1 MSELFRKIDENFG
14 GSMSWNTQPIGV
26 FFMIPILWW
35 FSFFCNI
42 KNALLSPFFSDF
54 AGLFFNLTV
63 QIRALFPKSTS
74 ILRLVTNILEDAFEL
89 IFRGQTRRSSTG
101 TLISWTSGS
110 RHISLILQHERPR
123 RRIRVYQLCALI
135 EIVTETA
142 IVSVR
147 TLPVDFPLP
156 TIT

>member
-1 MSELFRKIDENFG
+1 MKTSAALKNATNCRVFHDPHSLVVLIFLQHKKCTFVTILFRLC
-14 GSMSWNTQPIGV
+14 WAVLQPDGANK
-26 FFMIPILWW
+26 
-35 FSFFCNI
+35 S
-42 KNALLSPFFSDF
+42 
-54 AGLFFNLTV
+54 T
-63 QIRALFPKSTS
+63 FPKSTS

-110 RHISLILQHERPR
+110 RRISLILPHERPR